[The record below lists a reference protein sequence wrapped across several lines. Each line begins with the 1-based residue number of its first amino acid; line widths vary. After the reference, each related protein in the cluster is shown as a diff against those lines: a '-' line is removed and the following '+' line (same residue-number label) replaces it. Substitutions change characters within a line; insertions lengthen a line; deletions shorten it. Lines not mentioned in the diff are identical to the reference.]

1 MFQVMS
7 SSKDPFPKTQPEE
20 SPKGETKLLFSGIQE
35 SPSPVDESSQ
45 HIQHIETET
54 LVNEQNSSSIDS
66 LEEKVRQLH
75 TKLMYQEFELNQ
87 LKSKLKTDVD
97 TLTSR

>member
-1 MFQVMS
+1 MFQVLS
-7 SSKDPFPKTQPEE
+7 SSKDPFPNTQPEE
-20 SPKGETKLLFSGIQE
+20 NPKGETKLLSSAIQE
-35 SPSPVDESSQ
+35 SPSPVDESL
-45 HIQHIETET
+45 QHIETEA
-54 LVNEQNSSSIDS
+54 LLNEQNSPSIDS